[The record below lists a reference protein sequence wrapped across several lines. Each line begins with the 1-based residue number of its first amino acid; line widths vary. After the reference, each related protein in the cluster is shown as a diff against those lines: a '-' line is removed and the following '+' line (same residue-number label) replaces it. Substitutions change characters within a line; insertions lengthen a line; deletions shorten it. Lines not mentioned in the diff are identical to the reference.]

1 MIPNRRSLRPCTL
14 PSLHLYPL
22 PSPPYP
28 DPQPQPQPKIYKSA
42 SITFRRSPPDTYPQY
57 LLCREIRNGHLVFHP
72 IGGKV
77 EPTDRDILETACRE
91 FVEET
96 RLLSIPKFQE
106 LFPEYAISKS
116 AAIQWLYQA
125 ITTCDQSARC
135 AAEAPRLTQE
145 PAPAYYDYP
154 VSKEKN
160 YYHRFYIIDLD
171 LVNHLPSIKEFLH
184 NIGEFYKTIDPELAK
199 EKDAGKISE
208 LVWDSWIA
216 SPRLK
221 RSKYSALSLFLASL
235 IHKSK

>member
-1 MIPNRRSLRPCTL
+1 MPLEYHPRSPRSIQF
-14 PSLHLYPL
+14 PSLDLYPAASTCPVASHTQSDL
-22 PSPPYP
+22 K
-28 DPQPQPQPKIYKSA
+28 PQPKIYKSA
-42 SITFRRSPPDTYPQY
+42 SITFRRSTPDAHPQY
-57 LLCREIRNGHLVFHP
+57 LLCHEIRNGALVFHP

-106 LFPEYAISKS
+106 LFPEAATSKS
-116 AAIQWLYQA
+116 ATIQWLYLALSQ
-125 ITTCDQSARC
+125 TPSA
-135 AAEAPRLTQE
+135 PD
-145 PAPAYYDYP
+145 YYDYP

-160 YYHRFYIIDLD
+160 YYHRFYVIDL
-171 LVNHLPSIKEFLH
+171 NHVPSSSIKEFLH
-184 NIGEFYKTIDPELAK
+184 NIGAFYKTIDASATR

-221 RSKYSALSLFLASL
+221 RSKYSALSLFLASFL
-235 IHKSK
+235 HTHKSSK